1 MTGLNLI
8 KVVNQKQKHAGS
20 KSEINVFNS
29 LSTTLLKQRVS
40 FTVGELSGFITLNI
54 VVFRVN

>member
-8 KVVNQKQKHAGS
+8 KAVNQKQKHAGS

-29 LSTTLLKQRVS
+29 LWTSS
-40 FTVGELSGFITLNI
+40 PPHY
-54 VVFRVN
+54 